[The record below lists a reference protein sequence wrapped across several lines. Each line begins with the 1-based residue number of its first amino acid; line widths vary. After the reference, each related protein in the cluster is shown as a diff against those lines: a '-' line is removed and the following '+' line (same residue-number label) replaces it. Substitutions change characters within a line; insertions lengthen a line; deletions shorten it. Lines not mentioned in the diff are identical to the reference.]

1 MAALIDSNVL
11 IDVLTEPSRWQEWS
25 AAQLA
30 EWVQRG
36 PLLINDII
44 YAEVS
49 VGYDERIAL
58 DAELADMGIESVAMS
73 REALFDAGK
82 AFLSYRR
89 QAGVRGAILPD
100 FIIAAHAAVLGIP
113 LITRDRGPFK
123 SCFPQ
128 LSLVTP

>member
-11 IDVLTEPSRWQEWS
+11 IDVLAEPSQWREWS
-25 AAQLA
+25 TAQLA
-30 EWVQRG
+30 KWVKRG
-36 PLLINDII
+36 TLLINDII

-49 VGYDERIAL
+49 VGFDQRSAL

-82 AFLSYRR
+82 AFLAYRR
-89 QAGVRGAILPD
+89 QAGVRSTILPD

-113 LITRDRGPFK
+113 LVTRDRGPFT
-123 SCFPQ
+123 SYFPR